1 MDENENIDVVQTE
14 EPTVTT
20 TKPKSKFLLIGVL
33 LVAVIIGFL
42 FFNKKELRPIALD
55 EISMHN
61 SKESCWT
68 AINGGVY
75 DVTKFISSH
84 KGGDKILNACGV
96 DATDFFTGKHPTI
109 GRVHSEM
116 ATKLLGGMK
125 IGNLQ

>member
-1 MDENENIDVVQTE
+1 MDEEVVET
-14 EPTVTT
+14 PVLNNS
-20 TKPKSKFLLIGVL
+20 KPKSKFLMIGVL
-33 LVAVIIGFL
+33 LIAVIVGLLI
-42 FFNKKELRPIALD
+42 FNKKELRPISLD
-55 EISMHN
+55 EIGTHN
-61 SKESCWT
+61 SKDSCWT

>member
-1 MDENENIDVVQTE
+1 MDEEVVETPE
-14 EPTVTT
+14 LKNS
-20 TKPKSKFLLIGVL
+20 KPKSKFLVIGVL
-33 LVAVIIGFL
+33 LIVVVAGFL
-42 FFNKKELRPIALD
+42 FFNKKELRPISLD
-55 EISMHN
+55 EISTHN
-61 SKESCWT
+61 SKDSCWT